1 MPNATITVGG
11 YASKDCFYE
20 YIFAHF
26 KKTDKVKVDQYMFDI
41 TDEDVDKLYE
51 YAKNKLLEII
61 HDTIIRF
68 NINVFYYNDDEKNL
82 RDYRIDYCCGNVT
95 RSRTTFEPKH

>member
-1 MPNATITVGG
+1 MPNATINVDGRTV
-11 YASKDCFYE
+11 SKDCFYE
-20 YIFAHF
+20 YIFTHF

-51 YAKNKLLEII
+51 YAKNKLLEIT

-68 NINVFYYNDDEKNL
+68 DIHVRYYDEQFLL
-82 RDYRIDYCCGNVT
+82 REYQIKHDVDKVT
-95 RSRTTFEPKH
+95 RSITTFELKH

>member
-1 MPNATITVGG
+1 MPNATIVVDGNV
-11 YASKDCFYE
+11 SKDCFYE
-20 YIFAHF
+20 YIFTHF
-26 KKTDKVKVDQYMFDI
+26 KKTDKTRADQYMFDI

-68 NINVFYYNDDEKNL
+68 NILVCYYDGDEKWL
-82 RDYRIDYCCGNVT
+82 REYRIIYNIDTVT